1 MYTNYMK
8 KILIVMMLLF
18 ISPNSAYAVEN
29 GYDGSNDP
37 NAVSINNGGFSG
49 FLYSPRIVF
58 SVAHVQEF
66 VRSGQI
72 KNFYVSYPGKDSNST
87 TIKVQEIIWPSNFVD
102 RNNLDFSRKNDFVIF
117 ILEKPMPMT
126 NKVIVASKQQ
136 VEEFK
141 KYNREATLVGYGYQ
155 SNLMRQSR
163 SISIK
168 PHITKNIML
177 DDLSAL
183 QILNRALPP
192 KSNGSYEQ
200 VGYKYDINFLQKEGQ
215 SSICD
220 GDSGAGWFVEE
231 NNIRYYLGAQSNA
244 WGIPNCGRNGR
255 WDINGSLA
263 SSSNGYDNFD
273 LIKRA
278 EEYIKKDETKKKVIV
293 KTIKPKKLIKK

>member
-1 MYTNYMK
+1 
-8 KILIVMMLLF
+8 MLLF

-29 GYDGSNDP
+29 GYDVSNDP

-58 SVAHVQEF
+58 SVAHVQEL
-66 VRSGQI
+66 VKSGQI
-72 KNFYVSYPGKDSNST
+72 KNFYVSYPGKDSHST
-87 TIKVQEIIWPSNFVD
+87 SIKVQEIIWPSNFVD
-102 RNNLDFSRKNDFVIF
+102 RNSIDFSRKNDFVIF

-126 NKVIVASKQQ
+126 NKVIIASKQQ

-141 KYNREATLVGYGYQ
+141 ASNREATLVGYGYQ
-155 SNLMRQSR
+155 NNVMRQSALT
-163 SISIK
+163 SIK

-183 QILNRALPP
+183 QILNRALPT
-192 KSNGSYEQ
+192 KSNGSYEK
-200 VGYKYDINFLQKEGQ
+200 VGYKHDINFLQKEGQ

-244 WGIPNCGRNGR
+244 WGIPNCGRDGR
-255 WDINGSLA
+255 WDINGALA
-263 SSSNGYDNFD
+263 SSSNGYDNLD